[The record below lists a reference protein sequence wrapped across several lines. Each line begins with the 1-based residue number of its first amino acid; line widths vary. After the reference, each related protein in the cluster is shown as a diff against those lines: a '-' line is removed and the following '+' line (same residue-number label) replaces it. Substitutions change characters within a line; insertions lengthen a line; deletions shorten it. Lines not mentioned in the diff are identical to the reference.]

1 MDDPRFARIK
11 KDPRFKSLP
20 KKQLKTKLNKKFSSI
35 LKDPK
40 FSTKPKFDIYGN
52 KRKYNSEFKDHYEL
66 EDEEEEQVIQQEE
79 DEGNQNEDQ
88 SLEQDQQEDSKE
100 KSQDESD
107 QNEEELNSEEDIS
120 ISSGV
125 DNWEDEDLDQ
135 KNAPIIL
142 QATKRLALQNY
153 DWQQIKAKDL
163 FVLFSSFAPTGSSI
177 QQVQV
182 YVSEYGKQKLAE
194 ENEFGPRQIFKE
206 NYVPKKQKDEV
217 SAVNELIVKGHEE
230 DLDVDP
236 IKLRQYEKDR
246 LKYYYAVIEC
256 DSNKTA
262 DQIYQQIN
270 GKEFELTN
278 IKIDLRFIPDDVV
291 LPKDNLKQEC
301 NTLPSHITSNNIINR
316 AVGHTDVKLTW
327 EDSKPR
333 TNFWNKNIKNF
344 NKEDFEDIVGN
355 YESEDEEKI
364 KEDVKDLLNQVQE
377 NKNDEEEDWRN
388 SFKKKSK
395 SNLKITFQSGFN
407 PDGQNSII
415 ERMGQKSK
423 KIHVPKEGR
432 IDDFFVGFQEQ
443 EQDDDDNEGRPKE
456 HLKYL
461 ERKKLKKQE
470 LKQKRFEQAQ
480 LKLLVEDDKKPKIG
494 FNPNDKRFEA
504 IHTKPEYAIDPTNK
518 QFKSVQNEQEQR
530 KKQKLF

>member
-1 MDDPRFARIK
+1 MDDPRFARIR

-35 LKDPK
+35 LKDSK

-52 KRKYNSEFKDHYEL
+52 KRKQDSEFKEHYEL
-66 EDEEEEQVIQQEE
+66 QDESEEQQVNDKSGENEE
-79 DEGNQNEDQ
+79 IENQ
-88 SLEQDQQEDSKE
+88 SFEQDQESQE
-100 KSQDESD
+100 KSQNESD
-107 QNEEELNSEEDIS
+107 QVQEEQNSEEDIS

-125 DNWEDEDLDQ
+125 DNWEDDEQDQ

-142 QATKRLALQNY
+142 QATKRMALQNY

-163 FVLFSSFAPTGSSI
+163 FVLFSSFAPTGTSI

-206 NYVPKKQKDEV
+206 NYIAKKQKDEV
-217 SAVNELIVKGHEE
+217 SAVNELIVKGNEE

-256 DSNKTA
+256 DTAKTA

-270 GKEFELTN
+270 GQEFELTN
-278 IKIDLRFIPDDVV
+278 IKIDLRFIPNDVI
-291 LPKDNLKQEC
+291 LPKENLKQEC
-301 NTLPSHITSNNIINR
+301 NTLPSHITSTNIINR

-355 YESEDEEKI
+355 YESEDEDKI
-364 KEDVKDLLNQVQE
+364 KEQVKDLLNQPKQNNNE
-377 NKNDEEEDWRN
+377 EEEEDWRN

-395 SNLKITFQSGFN
+395 SNLKVTFQSGFN
-407 PDGQNSII
+407 PNGQNSII
-415 ERMGQKSK
+415 ERMGQKQQK
-423 KIHVPKEGR
+423 NFHVPKEGR

-443 EQDDDDNEGRPKE
+443 EQEDDNEGRPKE

-461 ERKKLKKQE
+461 EKKKLKKQE
-470 LKQKRFEQAQ
+470 LKQKKFQEANLR
-480 LKLLVEDDKKPKIG
+480 LLVEDDKKQKIG
-494 FNPNDKRFEA
+494 LNPNDKRFEA

-518 QFKSVQNEQEQR
+518 QFKSVNNEQEHR